1 MSSLLTEFDTFL
13 SFLSDIV
20 ELVLQLTDVAILF
33 STVFNICKYIITN
46 LFLCS
51 TKRTIMSTCTWII
64 VLPVIVI
71 ALGAIQLRT
80 ASAAANKS
88 TASNENG
95 DDEHE
100 KNPKIKDLKIAW
112 IEMPPYLTSPTNE
125 SLDDK
130 PHGMLR
136 DVFLRYIARECGG
149 LAGIFYHVK
158 TF

>member
-1 MSSLLTEFDTFL
+1 M
-13 SFLSDIV
+13 
-20 ELVLQLTDVAILF
+20 
-33 STVFNICKYIITN
+33 
-46 LFLCS
+46 
-51 TKRTIMSTCTWII
+51 
-64 VLPVIVI
+64 
-71 ALGAIQLRT
+71 RT

-95 DDEHE
+95 DDEHK

-112 IEMPPYLTSPTNE
+112 IEKPPYLTSPTNE

-158 TF
+158 TFRADSEFHMIELLRQNEVHVAAPIFEPTERRYKEFSFFKL